1 MADSNNAEERD
12 LLKLGFDISKIEQD
26 LKQIDAK
33 VLETAKRIESQFK
46 NIKLFDISSSGLNM
60 QTNIKRELDK
70 KAELFEQT
78 NEQIRKN
85 EANTQEYIK
94 RKQAETA
101 EYEKRIAEKSKADI
115 LKIEAEKNA
124 QIALKET
131 QKNKEIAVAREKHV
145 LEMEKYNQRLL
156 NNEKDVF
163 DKIESYGKTY
173 LIYTA
178 FNELKRASV
187 ELVNEMVDVE
197 YRMTEISRIM
207 ADGSINV
214 NAYRDQIIQ
223 LAYDYGNTFDVA
235 SDIVLRFARTGM
247 SAADSLAMTEKAL
260 LALNTAEL
268 DAEEA
273 TEDMIAILSQWN
285 ALQGTTSEKSE
296 YLESTID
303 KINKVA
309 DNFSLSSQDLLDA
322 LKKTSSGFNIA
333 GATIDET
340 IAMITAAE
348 VASKR
353 GGKAIGT
360 AMSNMA
366 QQLKTEGRL
375 DILEQLGI
383 EAFADAEKTVFLP
396 LTEIFTNMSEKMKEL
411 QDSGKG
417 TSVEMQKLME
427 TFTVFRRN
435 IGTGLLSGM
444 SGEDNYYLQALE
456 VSLNSA
462 GYSAQENAKHMGT
475 AKAALAQFNDT
486 LLQLKTTIW
495 DSGTEDF
502 FRSLIKLAEDLTNG
516 IKWLVDN
523 FGLIPTVI
531 GISTLAF
538 STFNKNIKLVGIN
551 SEKTGLEL
559 TGFIK
564 KIKDGTEEIKK
575 ANLAYK
581 KMADGQ
587 MALAEVT
594 NNSRQEIMS
603 NIKSFGKYT
612 TVIVSTTAKTLAL
625 EAATIALNT
634 ALTLGLSVAITAII
648 SGLDYLIHKE
658 EKFTEKLK
666 ENKQILE
673 ENAQSLN
680 EEVTALKELSDQYE
694 ELSKKENRTPEEE
707 QKIYEIQEQINNLI
721 KDTGTQ
727 VELVT
732 KKIDEQG
739 KSVLE
744 INKNYDEQLEK
755 IKAIEYQKKKS
766 EVEGLKEAAEIAKK
780 QVTGT
785 SLGEEDTFWSNLFE
799 TSGAKVA
806 KDLEKIGFDVKKYLK
821 EDLGEEFYSLGN
833 DFYNIF
839 DSIFSGMNVE
849 KQIQSLNLWK
859 EELNKASN
867 GNEEYSESIEIIDK
881 ALERIEKQYNDAQDA
896 INKYQNALNELFQIS
911 GQIDSYSLSLQS
923 IFDSYNIEG
932 PKKLIEELQNLN
944 QQFSDGE
951 INIENYFDKIQEKIS
966 KIDLSK
972 EGEELEAYQ
981 AIFAA
986 TTSSLADGISNLNA
1000 GMESGTINFTEY
1012 SNGIKEASDNILD
1025 LYVKQNE
1032 LSQDE
1037 NQNWINNQTG
1047 AIDEYAN
1054 SLDGAINKLSEMG
1067 DLLTTIGDNYD
1078 YIAENA
1084 DNAGNAAF
1092 KMADIGTEQYQILAN
1107 SMAQSL
1113 NKMKETNNEAYNAI
1127 VNKVYEAMN
1136 TSANEVV
1143 NADTYI
1149 MDALNSNSQ
1158 ALNAALNEAANQVSL
1173 STKNVTVS
1181 MGNVLSTLGEA
1192 ISSFSYNI
1200 KASPYISGNF
1210 KFGINNG
1217 KLDIQLPT
1225 FGFNISGSG
1234 GDSIKSLGSA
1244 LKSFGSE
1251 LSGLGEYQFKYN
1263 TLKSKINPYVP
1274 SSGNTSSSAS
1284 NNSIG
1289 TDSSSG
1295 GGSSSSYTKEAE
1307 EIEDNRFQI
1316 FKEGLEERERLEQR
1330 WVDRQKELGQLS
1342 LEDEKYITRKRIERY
1357 QQYIDTIKKLD
1368 YGTEEEKLE
1377 LQKQYYEDIED
1388 LQVEY
1393 IKLQEE
1399 ILNEEIEKIKKKN
1412 EEKIQSIEDAAD
1424 KEIEALEEVED
1435 TRDRIREKEEYE
1447 AKRQELIHGYQ
1458 GIEYWS
1464 QRTGREAQLAL
1475 EEAKKELDDL
1485 DKEWQEKVEDW
1496 NTEDQIAAIEEKRDA
1511 EIAAIEE
1518 VQEAEIAELQAVYDA
1533 KVKMFAETG
1542 QLIYDESVMQSQAL
1556 YNSYKENFID
1566 PLAKDLQSALTPKK
1580 TETTPSYSNY
1590 TIKYGDTL
1598 SGIAYRFGT
1607 TVSALMEANP
1617 YITNKNLIYAGKNL
1631 RIPKYHGGGV
1641 TGGFGEFDAKLIPN
1655 ELILNPMWTKKLKR
1669 IIDNTSVTQNTFN
1682 NGTSINVEGNLVELN
1697 AEIKDHADAQ
1707 YTVKLIEKTL
1717 KDKFNIKK

>member
-94 RKQAETA
+94 RKQAETDEYMKRMA
-101 EYEKRIAEKSKADI
+101 ERSKSNI
-115 LKIEAEKNA
+115 LKIERDEAA
-124 QIALKET
+124 QLARIEA
-131 QKNKEIAVAREKHV
+131 QKNKEIEVAREKHV
-145 LEMEKYNQRLL
+145 LDMEKYNQRMA
-156 NNEKDVF
+156 NNERDMYEE
-163 DKIESYGKTY
+163 IGSYAKTY
-173 LIYTA
+173 LVYTA
-178 FNELKRASV
+178 FNELKRAAI
-187 ELVNEMVDVE
+187 ELSKEMVDVE
-197 YRMTEISRIM
+197 YRMSEISRAM
-207 ADGSINV
+207 ADGSLNV
-214 NAYRDQIIQ
+214 NAYRDEIIQ

-235 SDIVLRFARTGM
+235 SDIVLRFVRVGL
-247 SAADSLAMTEKAL
+247 SAADSIAMTEKAL

-285 ALQGTTSEKSE
+285 ALEGTTAEKSE

-309 DNFSLSSQDLLDA
+309 DSFSVSSQDLLDA

-340 IAMITAAE
+340 IALITAAE

-375 DILEQLGI
+375 DILEELGI
-383 EAFADAEKTVFLP
+383 DVFEDADKTIFLP
-396 LTEIFTNMSEKMKEL
+396 LTEIFENMAAKMEEL
-411 QDSGKG
+411 ENAGKG

-435 IGTGLLSGM
+435 IGTGLLSEM
-444 SGEDNYYLQALE
+444 SGEDNTYLQALE
-456 VSLNSA
+456 VSLNSS
-462 GYSAQENAKHMGT
+462 GYSAQENAKHMAT
-475 AKAALAQFNDT
+475 AKAALAQFSDT
-486 LLQLKTTIW
+486 LLELKTTIW
-495 DSGTEDF
+495 DSGAEDF
-502 FRSLIKLAEDLTNG
+502 FRNLIELAGDLSNG

-523 FGLIPTVI
+523 FGLLPTILGTV
-531 GISTLAF
+531 TLGL
-538 STFNKNIKLVGIN
+538 SMFNKNLWNVSENIVGSKTNIRDLTSKIKELNTLTTITGANEEKFN
-551 SEKTGLEL
+551 SIIEGQSEEFKKYAKNVEKGKISL
-559 TGFIK
+559 TGY
-564 KIKDGTEEIKK
+564 G
-575 ANLAYK
+575 A
-581 KMADGQ
+581 
-587 MALAEVT
+587 ALVAT
-594 NNSRQEIMS
+594 R
-603 NIKSFGKYT
+603 
-612 TVIVSTTAKTLAL
+612 AKTVAL
-625 EAATIALNT
+625 TAATIAFQ
-634 ALTLGLSVAITAII
+634 AAMSAGLSLAITAVVELIMKLVNYQDELI
-648 SGLDYLIHKE
+648 SKYE
-658 EKFTEKLK
+658 EAITKIDDEKRAYDD
-666 ENKQILE
+666 EISTLE
-673 ENAQSLN
+673 ELTKQY
-680 EEVTALKELSDQYE
+680 KELAEQE
-694 ELSKKENRTPEEE
+694 RTPEVNQELHDIEKQLVDLLGDEAKGIDLINLGYEE
-707 QKIYEIQEQINNLI
+707 QLKL
-721 KDTGTQ
+721 
-727 VELVT
+727 
-732 KKIDEQG
+732 
-739 KSVLE
+739 
-744 INKNYDEQLEK
+744 LEK
-755 IKAIEYQKKKS
+755 IKLEKERQRNEELYKSLELEKELANENKLSIKQGSGVVAPEGVGELVKTGITGYKFSKTSDFIDEFNSKSAQEQLNILKQYQVQLQGMDQENKNVSKSLSWVSENIATLESVLKNVNDKANEFNQNLLNIQGQSIVNTIGDSGRLDTVEGYKYLLDGINQIQDKGLFEGSIDEYREGLRDVVMNLLPEMQQQYIEMQKEDFTEDFEENIDGMKDS
-766 EVEGLKEAAEIAKK
+766 IMGALEALDELNGSQIALLEVEGMGTDEQVDAYNKLKEAADRYGISVTDLLNQLVELNQIEEEKAIITNDSTAALSESMTNLQNISDQYTMLATAVDEFNNAGAISISTLKNLVDNQLLGYLSTVNGK
-780 QVTGT
+780 LVINTQTMLALAEAEKVKAIETLKAQAAEDLHLVALGKTGQV
-785 SLGEEDTFWSNLFE
+785 SPLAEAAFAELGAEMNAE
-799 TSGAKVA
+799 TSRATALAAAIAG
-806 KDLEKIGFDVKKYLK
+806 
-821 EDLGEEFYSLGN
+821 
-833 DFYNIF
+833 
-839 DSIFSGMNVE
+839 
-849 KQIQSLNLWK
+849 LN
-859 EELNKASN
+859 
-867 GNEEYSESIEIIDK
+867 
-881 ALERIEKQYNDAQDA
+881 
-896 INKYQNALNELFQIS
+896 NELAKRAQI
-911 GQIDSYSLSLQS
+911 
-923 IFDSYNIEG
+923 E
-932 PKKLIEELQNLN
+932 
-944 QQFSDGE
+944 
-951 INIENYFDKIQEKIS
+951 
-966 KIDLSK
+966 
-972 EGEELEAYQ
+972 
-981 AIFAA
+981 
-986 TTSSLADGISNLNA
+986 
-1000 GMESGTINFTEY
+1000 
-1012 SNGIKEASDNILD
+1012 
-1025 LYVKQNE
+1025 
-1032 LSQDE
+1032 
-1037 NQNWINNQTG
+1037 
-1047 AIDEYAN
+1047 
-1054 SLDGAINKLSEMG
+1054 
-1067 DLLTTIGDNYD
+1067 
-1078 YIAENA
+1078 
-1084 DNAGNAAF
+1084 AGNAEATGIDPEVYRQQANAIINAY
-1092 KMADIGTEQYQILAN
+1092 KGVAN
-1107 SMAQSL
+1107 SIASI
-1113 NKMKETNNEAYNAI
+1113 N
-1127 VNKVYEAMN
+1127 V
-1136 TSANEVV
+1136 
-1143 NADTYI
+1143 
-1149 MDALNSNSQ
+1149 
-1158 ALNAALNEAANQVSL
+1158 AAASFNP
-1173 STKNVTVS
+1173 TK
-1181 MGNVLSTLGEA
+1181 
-1192 ISSFSYNI
+1192 Y
-1200 KASPYISGNF
+1200 
-1210 KFGINNG
+1210 
-1217 KLDIQLPT
+1217 
-1225 FGFNISGSG
+1225 SGS
-1234 GDSIKSLGSA
+1234 
-1244 LKSFGSE
+1244 
-1251 LSGLGEYQFKYN
+1251 
-1263 TLKSKINPYVP
+1263 
-1274 SSGNTSSSAS
+1274 SSG
-1284 NNSIG
+1284 
-1289 TDSSSG
+1289 G
-1295 GGSSSSYTKEAE
+1295 GGSSSSYVKEAE
-1307 EIEDNRFQI
+1307 KVEDNRFQI

-1330 WVDRQKELGQLS
+1330 WVDKQKELGQLS

-1399 ILNEEIEKIKKKN
+1399 ILNEEIEKIKEKN

-1447 AKRQELIHGYQ
+1447 AKRQELIHGNQ

-1590 TIKYGDTL
+1590 TIQYGDTL

>member
-60 QTNIKRELDK
+60 QTNIKRELGK

-94 RKQAETA
+94 RKQAETDEYMKRMA
-101 EYEKRIAEKSKADI
+101 ERSKSNI
-115 LKIEAEKNA
+115 LKIERDEAA
-124 QIALKET
+124 QLARIEA
-131 QKNKEIAVAREKHV
+131 QKNKEIEVAREKHV
-145 LEMEKYNQRLL
+145 LDMEKYNQRMA
-156 NNEKDVF
+156 NNERDMYEE
-163 DKIESYGKTY
+163 IGSYAKTY
-173 LIYTA
+173 LVYTA
-178 FNELKRASV
+178 FNELKRAAI
-187 ELVNEMVDVE
+187 ELSKEMVDVE
-197 YRMTEISRIM
+197 YRMSEISRAM
-207 ADGSINV
+207 ADGSLNV
-214 NAYRDQIIQ
+214 NAYRDEIIQ

-235 SDIVLRFARTGM
+235 SDIVLRFVRVGL
-247 SAADSLAMTEKAL
+247 SAADSIAMTEKAL

-285 ALQGTTSEKSE
+285 ALEGTTAEKSE

-309 DNFSLSSQDLLDA
+309 DSFSVSSQDLLDA

-340 IAMITAAE
+340 IALITAAE

-375 DILEQLGI
+375 DILEELGI
-383 EAFADAEKTVFLP
+383 DVFEDADKTIFLP
-396 LTEIFTNMSEKMKEL
+396 LTEIFENMAAKMEEL
-411 QDSGKG
+411 ENAGKG

-435 IGTGLLSGM
+435 IGTGLLSEM
-444 SGEDNYYLQALE
+444 SGEDNTYLQALE
-456 VSLNSA
+456 VSLNSS
-462 GYSAQENAKHMGT
+462 GYSAQENAKHMAT
-475 AKAALAQFNDT
+475 AKAALAQFSDT
-486 LLQLKTTIW
+486 LLELKTTIW
-495 DSGTEDF
+495 DSGAEDF
-502 FRSLIKLAEDLTNG
+502 FRSLIELAGDLSNG

-523 FGLIPTVI
+523 FGVLPTI
-531 GISTLAF
+531 L
-538 STFNKNIKLVGIN
+538 
-551 SEKTGLEL
+551 
-559 TGFIK
+559 
-564 KIKDGTEEIKK
+564 GT
-575 ANLAYK
+575 
-581 KMADGQ
+581 
-587 MALAEVT
+587 V
-594 NNSRQEIMS
+594 
-603 NIKSFGKYT
+603 
-612 TVIVSTTAKTLAL
+612 
-625 EAATIALNT
+625 
-634 ALTLGLSVAITAII
+634 TLGLSMFNKNLWNVSENIVGSKTNIRDLALKIKELNTLTILNTESQSKFYEIIKDQDAAFVDYASSVKNGKFSLIGYGAALVAAKAKTVALTTVTVAFQAAMSAGLSLAITAVVELIMKLVNHQDELI
-648 SGLDYLIHKE
+648 SKYEEAITKIDDEKRAYDDEISTLEELISQYQELAQQERTPEVNQELYNIQKQLVDLLDDEAKGIDLINLGYEEQLKLLQKITLEKQKEQNQKQYESLELEKELAEESKLSLGAGGFNKAESYLQRTVASNYSSPAAFSADFNKKSAQEQLELLKQYQTELKNMEQTNVDVTKSLEWVENGIATLEENLKGVNDKAREFNENLLNIQGQELVNTVGETGILDTVEGYQFLLDSINQRQNVGTFQGSLDEYREGLRDVVMNLLPEMQAKYVELQKQDFAEDFE
-658 EKFTEKLK
+658 ENVEGVQDSVMGALEALDELNGSQIALLEVEGMGTDEQVEAYNKLK
-666 ENKQILE
+666 EVASEYGLTVTDLLNKLVE
-673 ENAQSLN
+673 LN
-680 EEVTALKELSDQYE
+680 KIEQEKAIITNDNTKELSGYITNLQNISNQYE
-694 ELSKKENRTPEEE
+694 MLATAVNEFNNAGSISIATLKNLVDNKLLGYLTTVNG
-707 QKIYEIQEQINNLI
+707 KLAIN
-721 KDTGTQ
+721 TQ
-727 VELVT
+727 TMLDLAEA
-732 KKIDEQG
+732 
-739 KSVLE
+739 
-744 INKNYDEQLEK
+744 EK
-755 IKAIEYQKKKS
+755 VKAIES
-766 EVEGLKEAAEIAKK
+766 LKAQAAEDLHLVAIGETDKVSPLAEAALAELA
-780 QVTGT
+780 
-785 SLGEEDTFWSNLFE
+785 SE
-799 TSGAKVA
+799 
-806 KDLEKIGFDVKKYLK
+806 
-821 EDLGEEFYSLGN
+821 
-833 DFYNIF
+833 
-839 DSIFSGMNVE
+839 MN
-849 KQIQSLNLWK
+849 
-859 EELNKASN
+859 
-867 GNEEYSESIEIIDK
+867 
-881 ALERIEKQYNDAQDA
+881 
-896 INKYQNALNELFQIS
+896 
-911 GQIDSYSLSLQS
+911 
-923 IFDSYNIEG
+923 
-932 PKKLIEELQNLN
+932 
-944 QQFSDGE
+944 
-951 INIENYFDKIQEKIS
+951 
-966 KIDLSK
+966 
-972 EGEELEAYQ
+972 
-981 AIFAA
+981 
-986 TTSSLADGISNLNA
+986 TTSSDAISVASAVSAMNNA
-1000 GMESGTINFTEY
+1000 LI
-1012 SNGIKEASDNILD
+1012 
-1025 LYVKQNE
+1025 
-1032 LSQDE
+1032 
-1037 NQNWINNQTG
+1037 QT
-1047 AIDEYAN
+1047 
-1054 SLDGAINKLSEMG
+1054 
-1067 DLLTTIGDNYD
+1067 
-1078 YIAENA
+1078 AEIE
-1084 DNAGNAAF
+1084 AGNLDSKGIDPEVYKQQAKA
-1092 KMADIGTEQYQILAN
+1092 IIN
-1107 SMAQSL
+1107 
-1113 NKMKETNNEAYNAI
+1113 AYKGVA
-1127 VNKVYEAMN
+1127 
-1136 TSANEVV
+1136 
-1143 NADTYI
+1143 
-1149 MDALNSNSQ
+1149 
-1158 ALNAALNEAANQVSL
+1158 
-1173 STKNVTVS
+1173 
-1181 MGNVLSTLGEA
+1181 
-1192 ISSFSYNI
+1192 
-1200 KASPYISGNF
+1200 
-1210 KFGINNG
+1210 
-1217 KLDIQLPT
+1217 
-1225 FGFNISGSG
+1225 
-1234 GDSIKSLGSA
+1234 DSIASIDIA
-1244 LKSFGSE
+1244 
-1251 LSGLGEYQFKYN
+1251 
-1263 TLKSKINPYVP
+1263 
-1274 SSGNTSSSAS
+1274 SAS
-1284 NNSIG
+1284 FNPTQYSG
-1289 TDSSSG
+1289 SSG
-1295 GGSSSSYTKEAE
+1295 GGSSAASSYVQEAE

-1330 WVDRQKELGQLS
+1330 WVDKQKELGQLS

-1399 ILNEEIEKIKKKN
+1399 ILNEEIEKIKEKN

-1590 TIKYGDTL
+1590 TIQYGDTL

-1641 TGGFGEFDAKLIPN
+1641 TGGSGEFDAKLIPN
-1655 ELILNPMWTKKLKR
+1655 ELILNPVWTKKLKR

>member
-94 RKQAETA
+94 RKQAETDEYMKRMA
-101 EYEKRIAEKSKADI
+101 ERSKSNI
-115 LKIEAEKNA
+115 LKIERDEAA
-124 QIALKET
+124 QLARIEA
-131 QKNKEIAVAREKHV
+131 QKNKEIEVAREKHV
-145 LEMEKYNQRLL
+145 LDMEKYNQRMA
-156 NNEKDVF
+156 NNERDMYEE
-163 DKIESYGKTY
+163 IGSYAKTY
-173 LIYTA
+173 LVYTA
-178 FNELKRASV
+178 FNELKRAAV

-207 ADGSINV
+207 ADGSLNV
-214 NAYRDQIIQ
+214 NAYRDEIIQ

-235 SDIVLRFARTGM
+235 SDIVLRFVRVGL
-247 SAADSLAMTEKAL
+247 SAADSIAMTEKAL

-285 ALQGTTSEKSE
+285 ALEGTTAEKSE

-375 DILEQLGI
+375 NILEELGI
-383 EAFADAEKTVFLP
+383 EAFADADKTIFLP
-396 LTEIFTNMSEKMKEL
+396 LTEIFANMSEKMKEL
-411 QDSGKG
+411 QDAGKG

-435 IGTGLLSGM
+435 VGTGLLSGM
-444 SGEDNYYLQALE
+444 SGDDNYYLQALE

-475 AKAALAQFNDT
+475 AKAALAQFSDT

-755 IKAIEYQKKKS
+755 IKAIEYQKKKT
-766 EVEGLKEAAEIAKK
+766 EVEELRRAAEIAQENMKPFDRNVLDFK
-780 QVTGT
+780 ESWDFVTIND
-785 SLGEEDTFWSNLFE
+785 E
-799 TSGAKVA
+799 
-806 KDLEKIGFDVKKYLK
+806 LEKLQVNFNDIAKELESYKNGANKSFIDALTNKGEINFDAL
-821 EDLGEEFYSLGN
+821 LGVAN
-833 DFYNIF
+833 
-839 DSIFSGMNVE
+839 FSE
-849 KQIQSLNLWK
+849 QLQILSYIK
-859 EELNKASN
+859 EELENTGNTGGKA
-867 GNEEYSESIEIIDK
+867 YQKVSEILTDLNDK
-881 ALERIEKQYNDAQDA
+881 QNDAQDS

-1092 KMADIGTEQYQILAN
+1092 KMADIGTEQYQMLAN

-1330 WVDRQKELGQLS
+1330 WVDKQKELGQLS
-1342 LEDEKYITRKRIERY
+1342 LEDEKYITQKRIERY
-1357 QQYIDTIKKLD
+1357 QQYIDTIKNLG

-1393 IKLQEE
+1393 LKLQEE
-1399 ILNEEIEKIKKKN
+1399 ILNEEIDKIKEKN
-1412 EEKIQSIEDAAD
+1412 EEKIQNIEDAAD
-1424 KEIEALEEVED
+1424 KEIEALKKVED
-1435 TRDRIREKEEYE
+1435 ERDRIRDKEEYE
-1447 AKRQELIHGYQ
+1447 AKRQELIHGNQ

-1511 EIAAIEE
+1511 EIAAIEK

-1533 KVKMFAETG
+1533 KVKMFSETG
-1542 QLIYDESVMQSQAL
+1542 QIIYDQSVMQSQAL

-1566 PLAKDLQSALTPKK
+1566 PLSKDLQTVLTPQK
-1580 TETTPSYSNY
+1580 TQEPSYTNY

-1598 SGIAYRFGT
+1598 SGIAYRYGT

-1631 RIPKYHGGGV
+1631 RIPKYHDGGI
-1641 TGGFGEFDAKLIPN
+1641 TGGYGEFNAKLIPN
-1655 ELILNPMWTKKLKR
+1655 ELVLNPEWTKKLKR
-1669 IIDNTSVTQNTFN
+1669 IIDKTSVTQNTFN